1 MALHLIIAKSDNPTS
16 LFVLIINT
24 NKLLK
29 VVNGIFLSDEFQ
41 NIYLDWLEPL

>member
-1 MALHLIIAKSDNPTS
+1 MALHLIIAKSDNLTS

-41 NIYLDWLEPL
+41 NIYLD

>member
-1 MALHLIIAKSDNPTS
+1 MALHLIIAKSDNLTS